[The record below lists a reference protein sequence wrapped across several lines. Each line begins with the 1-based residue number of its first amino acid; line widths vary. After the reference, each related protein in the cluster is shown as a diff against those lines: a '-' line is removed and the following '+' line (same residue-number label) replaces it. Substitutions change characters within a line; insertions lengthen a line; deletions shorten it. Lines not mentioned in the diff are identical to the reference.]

1 MTHDTPLRI
10 VWFKRDLRVSDHAPL
25 LHASRGKVIPL
36 YILETGYWTLKDTS
50 ARQQDVLI
58 AALRDLN
65 AALSKLGAP
74 LIVRQGD
81 AVDVFKTLLAAHPV
95 TEVVSHEETGNAWTY
110 QRDLQVAKLFRSQN
124 IPWREFPNHGVVRG
138 LKDRDGWSK
147 RWHQTMASAQVHPP
161 EQLEPGADLT
171 SDIDQLRASGASNE
185 WLITAR
191 ADAEQGL
198 ESFLQ
203 ARGASYH
210 LSMSSPL
217 TAESACSRLSV
228 PLSLGLISMREIY
241 QATQAQ
247 TKRVTANKKDFP
259 DTRPKALQAFGSRLR
274 WHCHFMQK
282 LEDEPAIELKTMHPA
297 YEAVRGEPDQDR
309 FQAWQEGMT
318 GYPMVDACM
327 RYLKTTGWLNFRM
340 RAMLVSFA
348 SYHLWL
354 DWRSTAPWLGRLFAD
369 YEPGIHYSQV
379 QMQSGTTGMNA
390 VRIYNPVKQGFD
402 HDPTGEFIRQWVP
415 ELSDADN
422 VHEPWTLGSQP
433 KGYPKPIV
441 DEATARKAAASAI
454 YGLRRSAEHRK
465 VAGDIVL
472 KHGSR
477 SKRRFG
483 SRPTKKGS
491 LAQTT
496 SPQAELALD

>member
-110 QRDLQVAKLFRSQN
+110 QRDLQVAKLLQSQN

-241 QATQAQ
+241 QATQVQ
-247 TKRVTANKKDFP
+247 TKRVRANKKDFP
-259 DTRPKALQAFGSRLR
+259 DTWPKALQAFGSRLR

-297 YEAVRGEPDQDR
+297 YEAVR
-309 FQAWQEGMT
+309 
-318 GYPMVDACM
+318 
-327 RYLKTTGWLNFRM
+327 
-340 RAMLVSFA
+340 
-348 SYHLWL
+348 
-354 DWRSTAPWLGRLFAD
+354 
-369 YEPGIHYSQV
+369 
-379 QMQSGTTGMNA
+379 
-390 VRIYNPVKQGFD
+390 
-402 HDPTGEFIRQWVP
+402 
-415 ELSDADN
+415 
-422 VHEPWTLGSQP
+422 
-433 KGYPKPIV
+433 
-441 DEATARKAAASAI
+441 
-454 YGLRRSAEHRK
+454 
-465 VAGDIVL
+465 
-472 KHGSR
+472 
-477 SKRRFG
+477 
-483 SRPTKKGS
+483 
-491 LAQTT
+491 
-496 SPQAELALD
+496 